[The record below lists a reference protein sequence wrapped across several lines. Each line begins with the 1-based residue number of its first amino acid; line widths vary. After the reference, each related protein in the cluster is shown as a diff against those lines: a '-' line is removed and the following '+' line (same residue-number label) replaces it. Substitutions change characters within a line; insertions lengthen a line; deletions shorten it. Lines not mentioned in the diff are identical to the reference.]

1 MRSHGIHAKLP
12 PPRTYLRLG
21 GSADTPL
28 VVVVKVK
35 VKVKSKMDTMD
46 REKDGD
52 VHAYF
57 YNNVV

>member
-35 VKVKSKMDTMD
+35 VKSKMDTMD

>member
-12 PPRTYLRLG
+12 PPRTYL
-21 GSADTPL
+21 ADTHL
-28 VVVVKVK
+28 VVVVKVKVK

>member
-12 PPRTYLRLG
+12 PPRTYL
-21 GSADTPL
+21 ADTHL